1 MIGDVKP
8 SNREEPNVRSRT
20 DTDETLLISADGYTQ
35 RCGELDELRTE
46 ARSALA
52 ERLREARRD
61 GHLDDNPALYDLL
74 EEQAQLERRIALLE
88 AQLAVAEI
96 VAPAGDGLAGIG
108 SIVCVRDDT
117 GTTGEY
123 ELVGPL
129 ESDIGNGRVSIEAP
143 IGRALVGRSAGEVVG
158 VEAPRG
164 TLAVEILQVRSLAGA
179 TSESRLAA

>member
-1 MIGDVKP
+1 M
-8 SNREEPNVRSRT
+8 RSRT
-20 DTDETLLISADGYTQ
+20 DTDETLVISADGHAL
-35 RCGELDELRTE
+35 RCRELEELRTE
-46 ARSALA
+46 ARNALP

-61 GHLDDNPALYDLL
+61 GHLDDNPALYDLF

-88 AQLAVAEI
+88 SQLAVAEI
-96 VAPAGDGLAGIG
+96 VAPACDSLAGIG
-108 SIVCVRDDT
+108 SIVCVRDDN
-117 GTTGEY
+117 GTKGVY

-143 IGRALVGRSAGEVVG
+143 VGRALVGRSAGEVVE

-164 TLAVEILQVRSLAGA
+164 SLAVEILQVRSPGRA

>member
-1 MIGDVKP
+1 
-8 SNREEPNVRSRT
+8 VRLRT
-20 DTDETLLISADGYTQ
+20 DTDDTLLISAGGYMQ
-35 RCGELDELRTE
+35 RCRELDELRTE

-52 ERLREARRD
+52 GRLREARQD
-61 GHLDDNPALYDLL
+61 GHLDDNLGLYDLF
-74 EEQAQLERRIALLE
+74 EEQARLERRIALLE

-143 IGRALVGRSAGEVVG
+143 VGRALVGRSAGEVV
-158 VEAPRG
+158 EAETPRG
-164 TLAVEILQVRSLAGA
+164 VLAIEILQVRPLGRA

>member
-1 MIGDVKP
+1 M
-8 SNREEPNVRSRT
+8 RTRT

-35 RCGELDELRTE
+35 RCRELDELRTE

-61 GHLDDNPALYDLL
+61 GHLDNNPALYDLF

-96 VAPAGDGLAGIG
+96 VAPAADGLAGIG
-108 SIVCVRDDT
+108 SVVHLRDDT
-117 GTTGEY
+117 NTTGQY

-129 ESDIGNGRVSIEAP
+129 ESDIGNGRVSTEAP
-143 IGRALVGRSAGEVVG
+143 VGRALVGRSAGEVVE
-158 VEAPRG
+158 VETPRG
-164 TLAVEILQVRSLAGA
+164 TIAVEILHVRSRDRP
-179 TSESRLAA
+179 TSESRRAA

>member
-1 MIGDVKP
+1 
-8 SNREEPNVRSRT
+8 VRSRT
-20 DTDETLLISADGYTQ
+20 DTDETLLISADGFAQ
-35 RCGELDELRTE
+35 RCRELEELRTE

-52 ERLREARRD
+52 ERLREARQD
-61 GHLDDNPALYDLL
+61 GHLDDNPALYDLF
-74 EEQAQLERRIALLE
+74 EEHVQLERRIASLE

-129 ESDIGNGRVSIEAP
+129 ESDIRNGRVSIEAP
-143 IGRALVGRSAGEVVG
+143 VGRALVGRSAGEVV
-158 VEAPRG
+158 EAETPRG
-164 TLAVEILQVRSLAGA
+164 ALAIEILQVRPLGRA
-179 TSESRLAA
+179 TAESRLAA

>member
-1 MIGDVKP
+1 M
-8 SNREEPNVRSRT
+8 RLRT

-35 RCGELDELRTE
+35 RCRELDELRTE

-61 GHLDDNPALYDLL
+61 GHLDNNPALYDLF
-74 EEQAQLERRIALLE
+74 EEQARLERRIALLE

-96 VAPAGDGLAGIG
+96 VAPTGDGLAGIG
-108 SIVCVRDDT
+108 SIVRLRDDT
-117 GTTGEY
+117 NATGQY

-143 IGRALVGRSAGEVVG
+143 VGRALVGRSAGEVVE
-158 VEAPRG
+158 VETPRG
-164 TLAVEILQVRSLAGA
+164 ALAVEILHVRSRGRP
-179 TSESRLAA
+179 TSESRRAA

>member
-1 MIGDVKP
+1 MSLRI
-8 SNREEPNVRSRT
+8 
-20 DTDETLLISADGYTQ
+20 DTEETLLISAEGYAQ
-35 RCGELDELRTE
+35 RCQELEELRTE

-52 ERLREARRD
+52 ERLREARQD
-61 GHLDDNPALYDLL
+61 GHLDDNPALYDLF

-108 SIVCVRDDT
+108 SIVRVRDDT
-117 GTTGEY
+117 SATGQY

-129 ESDIGNGRVSIEAP
+129 ESDIGNGRVSIAAP
-143 IGRALVGRSAGEVVG
+143 VGRALVGRSAGEVV
-158 VEAPRG
+158 EAETPRG
-164 TLAVEILQVRSLAGA
+164 VLAIEILQVRPLGRA